1 MTDPRFALGT
11 VLLALALGLPARPV
25 LASPA
30 PAPAK
35 ADLVPT
41 ISVVDAKRREIVESV
56 VVTGTLVP
64 RDEIL
69 VTPEIEGYR
78 VTEVLVE
85 EGARVARG
93 QVLARL
99 SRDLIDRQLAQQA
112 ALVEKAEAAVPQAQ
126 SSIEQAEA
134 AETEA
139 RLAFERAQQLLRTGN
154 ATAAVME
161 GRTAALRQAEGKL
174 AFARNG
180 LRIARADLAQQLL
193 RTGNATAAVM
203 EGRTAALRQAEGKL
217 AFARNG
223 LRIARADLAQAR
235 AVLDELN
242 LRLARTEIRAP
253 EAGIVS
259 RRTARVGLAASAT
272 AEPLFRLIARGE
284 IELEGEVIETR
295 LPQLRENA
303 PAWIDLGDGVRLP
316 GSVRTVY
323 PEVDRATRLGKVRI
337 RLEPDP
343 RLRIGTFA
351 RGAVELARTRGVTV
365 PQASVLYGG
374 AKRSTVL
381 VVADDVVEAREVR
394 TGLSDDDDIEIRAG
408 LADGERVVARAG
420 SFLRDGDRVRPVA
433 LAVQAP
439 AVAAAPSPRETAEA
453 GAP

>member
-1 MTDPRFALGT
+1 MTAARLGF
-11 VLLALALGLPARPV
+11 VLLALALPASAALAGSAPPPAGSSQPV
-25 LASPA
+25 KAS
-30 PAPAK
+30 
-35 ADLVPT
+35 LVPT
-41 ISVVDAKRREIVESV
+41 ISVVEAKRREIVESV

-139 RLAFERAQQLLRTGN
+139 RLAYERAQQLLRTGN

-161 GRTAALRQAEGKL
+161 GRTAS
-174 AFARNG
+174 
-180 LRIARADLAQQLL
+180 
-193 RTGNATAAVM
+193 
-203 EGRTAALRQAEGKL
+203 LRQAEGKL

-235 AVLDELN
+235 AVLEELN

-259 RRTARVGLAASAT
+259 RRTARVGLAASAS

-284 IELEGEVIETR
+284 IELEGEVIETK

-303 PAWIDLGDGVRLP
+303 PAWIDLGDGVRLA

-374 AKRSTVL
+374 PKRSSVL

-394 TGLSDDDDIEIRAG
+394 TGLSDDDDDIEIRAG

-433 LAVQAP
+433 LAVPEP

-453 GAP
+453 GTP

>member
-1 MTDPRFALGT
+1 MNFARLGFA
-11 VLLALALGLPARPV
+11 LLALALPASAA
-25 LASPA
+25 LAGPA
-30 PAPAK
+30 PAGPVQPK
-35 ADLVPT
+35 STLVPT
-41 ISVVDAKRREIVESV
+41 ISVVEARRREIVESV

-99 SRDLIDRQLAQQA
+99 SHDLIDRQLAQQA

-161 GRTAALRQAEGKL
+161 GRTATLRQAEGK
-174 AFARNG
+174 R
-180 LRIARADLAQQLL
+180 
-193 RTGNATAAVM
+193 
-203 EGRTAALRQAEGKL
+203 

-242 LRLARTEIRAP
+242 LRLARTEIRAQ
-253 EAGIVS
+253 EAGIVN
-259 RRTARVGLAASAT
+259 RRSARVGLAASASAS

-284 IELEGEVIETR
+284 IELEGEVLETK

-303 PAWIDLGDGVRLP
+303 PAWIELGDGSRVS

-323 PEVDRATRLGKVRI
+323 PEVDKATRLGKVRV
-337 RLEPDP
+337 RLDPDP

-374 AKRSTVL
+374 AQRSTVL
-381 VVADDVVEAREVR
+381 VVADDVVEARAVR

-408 LADGERVVARAG
+408 LGDGERVVARAG
-420 SFLRDGDRVRPVA
+420 SFLRDGDRVHPVA
-433 LAVQAP
+433 LAVPEP
-439 AVAAAPSPRETAEA
+439 ALASGPSPRATAEA
-453 GAP
+453 GTP

>member
-1 MTDPRFALGT
+1 MTVARLGLA
-11 VLLALALGLPARPV
+11 LLAWALPVSAALAGPAQPPA
-25 LASPA
+25 ASAQPI
-30 PAPAK
+30 K
-35 ADLVPT
+35 AGLVPT
-41 ISVVDAKRREIVESV
+41 ISVVEAKRREIVESV

-139 RLAFERAQQLLRTGN
+139 RLAFERAQQLLKTGN

-161 GRTAALRQAEGKL
+161 GRTAS
-174 AFARNG
+174 
-180 LRIARADLAQQLL
+180 
-193 RTGNATAAVM
+193 
-203 EGRTAALRQAEGKL
+203 LRQAEGKL

-235 AVLDELN
+235 AVLEELN
-242 LRLARTEIRAP
+242 LRLARTEIRAS

-259 RRTARVGLAASAT
+259 RRSARVGLAASAS

-284 IELEGEVIETR
+284 IELEGEVIETK
-295 LPQLRENA
+295 LPQLRDNA
-303 PAWIDLGDGVRLP
+303 PAWIDLGDGTRIP

-323 PEVDRATRLGKVRI
+323 PEVDKATRLGKVRI
-337 RLEPDP
+337 RLEPDL

-374 AKRSTVL
+374 GKRSSVL
-381 VVADDVVEAREVR
+381 VVADDVVEVREVR

-433 LAVQAP
+433 LAVPEP

-453 GAP
+453 GTP